1 MEPSGA
7 GPFVAFIH
15 LKLVMDIQV
24 SVIVPTHNRKNLLLR
39 LLDSLLQQSLPA
51 EAYEIIVVCNRVTDG
66 SDEAVANLCRRHPCL
81 RVLDQAQ
88 GGPAAARNAGA
99 KVANGRYLAFTDDD
113 CVVSRGWLNEL
124 VETLNRFVAVGVE
137 GRTVTI
143 PSLCTPLT
151 HQMESNGTVF
161 VAPTC
166 NVAYRRDAFEEIGG
180 FEERFPFAHN
190 EDADLAWRIEALGQI
205 CYAPEAL
212 VIHPPRP
219 ESFKNMVLWV
229 RYFESEFLLFAR
241 NPVAYRKHR
250 SRSPWVTIYW
260 KIFVDSNFQRGK
272 AAIKDTLFRG
282 RPDYSLLQLALIL
295 ARSCFLIGLFPRFFH
310 ASHAS
315 RPSAASYSRA

>member
-1 MEPSGA
+1 
-7 GPFVAFIH
+7 
-15 LKLVMDIQV
+15 MDILV
-24 SVIVPTHNRKNLLLR
+24 SAIVPTHNRKDLLLR
-39 LLDSLLQQSLPA
+39 LLDSLLQQTLPV

-66 SDEAVANLCRRHPCL
+66 SDEAVASLCQRHPRL
-81 RVLDQAQ
+81 RVLEQAQ

-99 KVANGRYLAFTDDD
+99 KVAKGRYLAFTDDD
-113 CVVSRGWLNEL
+113 CVVSRAWLKEL

-151 HQMESNGTVF
+151 HQMESNARAF

-190 EDADLAWRIEALGQI
+190 EDADLAWRIEALGPF

-219 ESFKNMVLWV
+219 ESFKKMVLWV

-241 NPVAYRKHR
+241 NPVAYRKYR

-260 KIFVDSNFQRGK
+260 KIFVDSNFQRSK
-272 AAIKDTLFRG
+272 AAIKDTLFRR
-282 RPDYSLLQLALIL
+282 RPDYSLIQLALIL
-295 ARSCFLIGLFPRFFH
+295 ARSCFLIGLFPRFLR
-310 ASHAS
+310 ASRASRSALYSHA
-315 RPSAASYSRA
+315 